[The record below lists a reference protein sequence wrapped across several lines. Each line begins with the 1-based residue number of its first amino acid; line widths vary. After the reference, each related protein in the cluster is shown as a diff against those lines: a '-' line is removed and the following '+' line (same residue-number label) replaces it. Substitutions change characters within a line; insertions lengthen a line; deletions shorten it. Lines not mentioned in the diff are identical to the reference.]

1 MKILHESPHCG
12 YEKCEPRVEKERER
26 SAGLATNEEISQL
39 VRSRVLEAKRG
50 GWDC

>member
-1 MKILHESPHCG
+1 MLHETRRCAN
-12 YEKCEPRVEKERER
+12 EKCEPRVEKERER
-26 SAGLATNEEISQL
+26 SVGLATNEEISQL